1 MGKIL
6 PMLYLIAGSSV
17 VSNNSCEGL
26 EPCDHEEGGTRIA
39 FHLYDAV
46 KKGATK
52 ILVRT
57 VDTDILVILIGLLSN
72 LPPDT
77 QIWIALGTG
86 KNFKYNSINAIHPSL
101 GTEKSKALPFFHA
114 FTGSDTTS
122 QFHGKGKKSAW
133 DARKAYEDITRTFTC
148 IAEQPFQPLTIESE
162 LFEKLERF
170 TCVLYDKSS
179 TVTNVNELRQE
190 MFSRQSKMI
199 ENIPPTQVNLFL

>member
-1 MGKIL
+1 MHVGKML

-17 VSNNSCEGL
+17 VSNSSCEGL
-26 EPCDHEEGGTRIA
+26 EPCDHEEGDTRIA

-72 LPPDT
+72 LHPDT
-77 QIWIALGTG
+77 HIWIAFGTG
-86 KNFKYNSINAIHPSL
+86 KNFVLMQSTRVWGL
-101 GTEKSKALPFFHA
+101 KSQKLYHHA

-122 QFHGKGKKSAW
+122 HFHGKGEKSAW
-133 DARKAYEDITRTFTC
+133 DAWKAYADITRTFAC

-162 LFEKLERF
+162 LFEKLERY

-190 MFSRQSKMI
+190 MFSRQSKMM